1 MRHRNI
7 KSRLNRNTSNRLSML
22 KNMSVSLIKYE
33 QIRTTLVRAK
43 VLRRYFEPLIT
54 IAKIGSGSL
63 ASRRKLISI
72 LPEYKAVIKLIDVL
86 AKRYASRNGG
96 YTRILRSGFRQ
107 GDGAPVA
114 YIELVDRDRS
124 AKDQIVKH
132 DEINKEEVKV

>member
-1 MRHRNI
+1 
-7 KSRLNRNTSNRLSML
+7 ML

>member
-7 KSRLNRNTSNRLSML
+7 RSRLNRNTSNRLSLL

-33 QIRTTLVRAK
+33 QIRTTLVKAK

-54 IAKIGSGSL
+54 IAKNGEGSL
-63 ASRRKLISI
+63 ASRRKLVSI
-72 LPEYKAVIKLIDVL
+72 LPEYGAVTKLIHVL
-86 AKRYASRNGG
+86 SKRYSNRNGG

-114 YIELVDRDRS
+114 YIELVDRDRN
-124 AKDQIVKH
+124 AK
-132 DEINKEEVKV
+132 EIKAENSQKNNEEVKA